1 MRRKADAQNLI
12 SHTAGRLNCLGKVAR
27 SGNLHTGQ
35 IPRPWC
41 KRRVNKALEIT
52 AILTNA

>member
-35 IPRPWC
+35 TPRPCC